1 MQILH
6 TADNLTDTYIY
17 ILYIRRQ
24 SVLCVNAFIHC
35 KWFLNGHFST
45 RKRDGKNLSIEVE
58 IELPTHSIVR
68 TRVMNI

>member
-1 MQILH
+1 MQILY
-6 TADNLTDTYIY
+6 TDDNLTHTHIY

-45 RKRDGKNLSIEVE
+45 RKRDGKNLSMQVE
-58 IELPTHSIVR
+58 
-68 TRVMNI
+68 N